1 MTQHTRPL
9 GERRCLECDATLR
22 ACNLARATGAGKCCP
37 DCKHPAPWETCHQVG
52 CHALAAARF
61 YWPGREPL
69 AACPAHTNAAMR
81 IANAMGFPLHLEAI
95 FHDEEKEGTSP
106 ELGQ

>member
-1 MTQHTRPL
+1 
-9 GERRCLECDATLR
+9 
-22 ACNLARATGAGKCCP
+22 
-37 DCKHPAPWETCHQVG
+37 
-52 CHALAAARF
+52 
-61 YWPGREPL
+61 
-69 AACPAHTNAAMR
+69 MR